1 MKRLINDVIKGL
13 TLLNDEA
20 QYGLSVGIFHTNASR

>member
-1 MKRLINDVIKGL
+1 L